1 MSTEQNKAIAR
12 RLNQAFDT
20 NDQATLNELL
30 APDLKAYFPGIPT
43 PLNRDALLQVVS
55 QFAAAFTDNQ
65 TTTDDQIAEGD
76 KVMTRLTWRAVHSGD
91 FQGIPATGKQIEV
104 TGVAIERIQK
114 GKIVEHWSNLDQ
126 MSLMQQLGVIP
137 VPGQGG

>member
-20 NDQATLNELL
+20 NDQATFDELL
-30 APDLKAYFPGIPT
+30 APELMAHFPGMPT
-43 PLNRDALLQVVS
+43 PLNREAFLQVVS
-55 QFAAAFTDNQ
+55 LFTAAFSDNH

-76 KVMTRLTWRAVHSGD
+76 KVMTRITWRAVHNGD

-104 TGVAIERIQK
+104 TGIAIERIQD
-114 GKIVEHWSNLDQ
+114 GKVVEHWSNLDQ
-126 MSLMQQLGVIP
+126 MSLMQQLGAIP
-137 VPGQGG
+137 APGQGG

>member
-1 MSTEQNKAIAR
+1 MSTERNKAIAR

-20 NDQATLNELL
+20 NDQAAFDELL
-30 APDLKAYFPGIPT
+30 APELMAHFPGLPA
-43 PLNRDALLQVVS
+43 PLNREAFLQVAS
-55 QFAAAFTDNQ
+55 QFTTAFTENQ

-76 KVMTRLTWRAVHSGD
+76 KVMTRITWRAVHSGD

-104 TGVAIERIQK
+104 TGVAIERIQD

-126 MSLMQQLGVIP
+126 MGLMQQLGAIP
-137 VPGQGG
+137 MPGQAG

>member
-20 NDQATLNELL
+20 NDQATLDELL
-30 APDLKAYFPGIPT
+30 APDLMAHFPGMPT
-43 PLNRDALLQVVS
+43 PLNREAFLQVVGL
-55 QFAAAFTDNQ
+55 FTAAFNDNH

-76 KVMTRLTWRAVHSGD
+76 KVMTHITWRAVHSGD
-91 FQGIPATGKQIEV
+91 FQGIPATGKQIAV
-104 TGVAIERIQK
+104 TGIAIERIQD

-126 MSLMQQLGVIP
+126 LSLMQQLGVIP
-137 VPGQGG
+137 APGQGG

>member
-12 RLNQAFDT
+12 RLNEAFDT
-20 NDQATLNELL
+20 NDRVALEELFAPGLL
-30 APDLKAYFPGIPT
+30 AHFAGIPT
-43 PLNRDALLQVVS
+43 PFNREAFLQMAGL
-55 QFAAAFTDNQ
+55 FAAAFTENQ

-76 KVMTRLTWRAVHSGD
+76 KVMTRITWRAVHSGD

-104 TGVAIERIQK
+104 TGVAIDRIQD

-126 MSLMQQLGVIP
+126 MSLMQQLGAIP
-137 VPGQGG
+137 SPGQGG

>member
-20 NDQATLNELL
+20 NDQTALDELL
-30 APDLKAYFPGIPT
+30 VPDLKAHFPGMPA
-43 PLNRDALLQVVS
+43 PLNREALLQVVS
-55 QFAAAFTDNQ
+55 QFAAAFSENH

-76 KVMTRLTWRAVHSGD
+76 KVMTRITWRAVHSGD

-104 TGVAIERIQK
+104 TGIAVERIQD

-137 VPGQGG
+137 APGQGG